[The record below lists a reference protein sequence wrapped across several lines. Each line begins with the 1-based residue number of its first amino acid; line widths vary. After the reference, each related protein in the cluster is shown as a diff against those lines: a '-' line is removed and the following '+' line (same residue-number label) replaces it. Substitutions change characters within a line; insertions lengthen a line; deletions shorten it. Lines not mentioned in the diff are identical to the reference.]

1 MTLNTEALDL
11 PFCDLCTASIPLG
24 DLEQGKAVRHL
35 GKTIG
40 ACCLG
45 ALVKPVAETAAL
57 ASRPS
62 GSEGRLLPLAL
73 AMLTAVAAATIFLD
87 FRLTTLDERYGKEV
101 EGLRDSIRSQADVL
115 QKLAVDQDAVA
126 RKSDTDQVQERLAQT
141 DAGMGKL
148 GEQFQAGLDAQQKQM
163 AAMGQRIVDSER
175 QRPDYAP
182 ALQDLR
188 QQMQQLGISL
198 AELRAAPRAPQ
209 GDALP
214 PGPPQFGGDPA
225 MAGGGAV
232 SPSGGQPN
240 GAQPAG
246 GSALP
251 PALASLAQKLK
262 DEDAGTRFEALDKL
276 LASKNAQV
284 VPFVLPLTK
293 DADTF
298 VRRLAVE
305 GLKDHK
311 LVAVVDALLVA
322 LLDPVPLIAD
332 TAWRSLKDLTGQKLP
347 FDSAAKREDRAK
359 AQQAW
364 QDWWTKHKDQFG
376 G

>member
-1 MTLNTEALDL
+1 M
-11 PFCDLCTASIPLG
+11 
-24 DLEQGKAVRHL
+24 

-45 ALVKPVAETAAL
+45 ALQRPAEPAMATL
-57 ASRPS
+57 SRPA
-62 GSEGRLLPLAL
+62 GGEGRMLPLAL
-73 AMLTAVAAATIFLD
+73 ALLTAVAAATIFVD

-101 EGLRDSIRSQADVL
+101 EGLRESVRSQSDVL
-115 QKLAVDQDAVA
+115 QKLAVDQDAMA
-126 RKSDTDQVQERLAQT
+126 RKSDTDQVQERLAQA
-141 DAGMGKL
+141 DVGMRKL
-148 GEQFQAGLDAQQKQM
+148 DEQVQAALDAQQKQI
-163 AAMGQRIVDSER
+163 ASLGQRYADSER

-188 QQMQQLGISL
+188 QQLQQLGVSL
-198 AELRAAPRAPQ
+198 AELRAAPRTAPTAAVPAAEGAVVAPQ
-209 GDALP
+209 PGSDAAP
-214 PGPPQFGGDPA
+214 P
-225 MAGGGAV
+225 MGAE
-232 SPSGGQPN
+232 GN
-240 GAQPAG
+240 G

-251 PALASLAQKLK
+251 AALAALAQRLK

-276 LASKNAQV
+276 LASKNPQIV
-284 VPFVLPLTK
+284 GYVLPLTK

-305 GLKDHK
+305 GLKEHK
-311 LVAVVDALLVA
+311 QVAVVEALLVA

-347 FDSAAKREDRAK
+347 FDSAGKREDRAK

-364 QDWWTKHKDQFG
+364 QDWWQKHKDQFG
-376 G
+376 N